1 MRNGDFSG
9 SARTEIPRS
18 SNCWA
23 RALHSASRGSLRSS
37 SYSLLRGWNQVR
49 SLLADSSRRK
59 WIASGLKPVNRAVV
73 VVMLTPMLLR
83 LLGWPDRPEA
93 AVDEEVVGDLQ
104 D

>member
-9 SARTEIPRS
+9 SARSEIPRS

-23 RALHSASRGSLRSS
+23 RALHSASSGSLRSS

-49 SLLADSSRRK
+49 SLLTDSSNRK

-73 VVMLTPMLLR
+73 VMLTPMLLR
-83 LLGWPDRPEA
+83 LLRGPDRPEA
-93 AVDEEVVGDLQ
+93 AVDQEVVGD
-104 D
+104 